1 MIMSIKI
8 IRLIFIVVSFIT
20 ISVSLLTSSKTFA
33 HEIPNDV
40 LIQSYL
46 KPEAQRMNLLLRA
59 PIEAMRDIN
68 FPVIGPGYIKIHE
81 SEEFL
86 RDAAEI
92 WLANFIQIY
101 EDGDLLEQWT
111 IDAVRISLPSDR
123 SFVDYDSAH
132 KLVTGPPMPDDTEL
146 FFNQA
151 LLDVKIS
158 YPITS
163 RFSEF
168 SVDPNFNGLG
178 LRTTTVMNF
187 IPEEGVR
194 RVFRFSDNPGIVRL
208 DPRWHHAFTR
218 FIDSGIQHILNG
230 TDHLLF
236 VFCLILPFR
245 KIRPLI
251 IIVTSFTVAH
261 SITLIASAFGMAPK
275 SLWFPPLIEMLIAA
289 SIVYMAIENLFN
301 SRWERRWL
309 TAFFFGL
316 FHGFGFSFALSE
328 TLQFAGSHLITSLL
342 AFNLGVE
349 IGQLLLI
356 ILSVPLINFVVR
368 NERYKRPFIFVVS
381 VIIAHTAWHWMG
393 ERFSVLNAY
402 QFDISTIIAL
412 EGDAGMKWIIFLLIT
427 SIIFWCLHRIY
438 ERFITYN
445 K

>member
-1 MIMSIKI
+1 MSIKI
-8 IRLIFIVVSFIT
+8 IRLIFTVVSFIT

-68 FPVIGPGYIKIHE
+68 FPVTGPGYIRIHE

-101 EDGDLLEQWT
+101 EDGNLLEQWT

-132 KLVTGPPMPDDTEL
+132 NLVTGPPMPDDTEL

-194 RVFRFSDNPGIVRL
+194 RVFRFSDNPGIVKL

-218 FIDSGIQHILNG
+218 FIDFGIQHILNG

-245 KIRPLI
+245 
-251 IIVTSFTVAH
+251 
-261 SITLIASAFGMAPK
+261 TLSK
-275 SLWFPPLIEMLIAA
+275 
-289 SIVYMAIENLFN
+289 
-301 SRWERRWL
+301 
-309 TAFFFGL
+309 
-316 FHGFGFSFALSE
+316 ALK
-328 TLQFAGSHLITSLL
+328 L
-342 AFNLGVE
+342 
-349 IGQLLLI
+349 
-356 ILSVPLINFVVR
+356 
-368 NERYKRPFIFVVS
+368 
-381 VIIAHTAWHWMG
+381 
-393 ERFSVLNAY
+393 
-402 QFDISTIIAL
+402 
-412 EGDAGMKWIIFLLIT
+412 
-427 SIIFWCLHRIY
+427 
-438 ERFITYN
+438 
-445 K
+445 